1 MQLTFHG
8 AARTVTGSCH
18 LLTLDDG
25 RQVLFD
31 CGLYQGSE
39 ADMHTFNEEWGFDPS
54 EIDVVLLSHAHIDH
68 SGRLPK
74 LVKDGF
80 AGDIYCTPATRDL
93 CAILLTDSAYLQE
106 RDAYFENKYSVTKD
120 AKPLYT
126 VADVQLCMER
136 FVTVPFGKWYRPL
149 EDVEV
154 LFRDNGHILGSASVT
169 VKYNRLSGE
178 EVLIGFTGD
187 IGRPNRPIL
196 KDPKHMPECD
206 YLICES
212 TYGDRLHET
221 AVDEKEHLLEIV
233 HRTCVEQK
241 GKLLIPAFSVGR
253 TQEIVYM
260 LDQLENESRLP
271 RIPVFVDSPLSIN
284 ATEIFRL
291 HPDCFDKE
299 MMQYMHQDPDP
310 FGFNHLHYIRD
321 VADSKQLN
329 TLEGPAII
337 ISASGMME
345 GGRIRHHIFNHIEEA
360 HSTLLIV
367 GFCAPGTLGER
378 LRNGAKT
385 IKLMGEEKQVKATVE
400 IMDTFSAHGDFE
412 EMIDFLSNQDRKK
425 LKRMF
430 LVHGEYEVQ
439 LNFQELLLDTGIRK
453 VEIPTL
459 GQTINLH

>member
-25 RQVLFD
+25 RQLLFD
-31 CGLYQGSE
+31 CGMYQGSE
-39 ADMHTFNEEWGFDPS
+39 ADMRTFNEDWGFEPS
-54 EIDVVLLSHAHIDH
+54 AIDAVLLSHAHIDH
-68 SGRLPK
+68 AGRLPK

-80 AGDIYCTPATRDL
+80 TGDIYCTPATRDL

-106 RDAYFENKYSVTKD
+106 RDAYFENKYSAVKD

-126 VADVQLCMER
+126 VRDVQQCMEH
-136 FVTVPFGKWYRPL
+136 FVTVPYGRWYSLL

-169 VKYNRLSGE
+169 IRYHRLSDE
-178 EVLIGFTGD
+178 KVVIGFTGD

-196 KDPKHMPECD
+196 KEPKHMPACD
-206 YLICES
+206 YLICEA

-221 AVDEKEHLLEIV
+221 AVDEKERLLAIV
-233 HRTCVEQK
+233 QQTCVAQK
-241 GKLLIPAFSVGR
+241 GKLMIPAFSVGR
-253 TQEIVYM
+253 TQEIVYL
-260 LDQLENESRLP
+260 LDQLEHEGRLP
-271 RIPVFVDSPLSIN
+271 RIPVFVDSPLAIN
-284 ATEIFRL
+284 ATEIFRM
-291 HPDCFDKE
+291 HPECFGEDLVA
-299 MMQYMHQDPDP
+299 YMHADPDP

-321 VADSKQLN
+321 VEYSKQLN
-329 TLEGPAII
+329 TMEGPAII
-337 ISASGMME
+337 ISAAGMME

-385 IKLMGEEKQVKATVE
+385 IQLMGEEKQVKARVE
-400 IMDTFSAHGDFE
+400 IMDTFSAHGDWE

-425 LKRMF
+425 LKRLF

-439 LNFQELLLDTGIRK
+439 LAFRDKLMESGIQQI
-453 VEIPTL
+453 EIPSL
-459 GQTINLH
+459 GQTLNLH